1 MYSPLSD
8 RVLRLTGQQGL
19 LPGDIIIGVNAESVM
34 NAPSINMFLRGKAG
48 ESVRLEVQR
57 VTSKSKFTELRK
69 AKMRLLQNNN
79 TDEVIPGPEPL
90 VVVPLSATERDNLI
104 YAAWEWKTRE
114 RAKALAAEA
123 GFTLGYI
130 HLQDMSGA
138 PAEDAFARGFYP
150 DHDKQALIV
159 DVRHNSGGNI
169 DSWLLDTLQ
178 RKAWMYWQG
187 REDTDGGLM
196 WDEQFAFRGHL
207 IVLIDEKTSS
217 DAEAFARGVSEL
229 GLGKLLGKRTWGGGI
244 WFDSDNTLVDG
255 GITTAPEVGVFNDKY
270 GWGLGIEQM
279 GVVPDIEVD
288 NNPRDAYEGRD
299 TQLEVAISVLKE
311 WLQKEAVVMPKN
323 PGRPK
328 NMSKRRK
335 DSEGCSV

>member
-1 MYSPLSD
+1 MYSPLSNQE
-8 RVLRLTGQQGL
+8 LRLTGQQGL
-19 LPGDIIIGVNAESVM
+19 KPGDIIVGVNGEHVM
-34 NAPSINMFLRGKAG
+34 NSPSINMFLRGKAG

-57 VTSKSKFTELRK
+57 VSSNSKFTELRH
-69 AKMRLLQNNN
+69 AKMRLLKNNN
-79 TDEVIPGPEPL
+79 TDEDTPRTEPL
-90 VVVPLSATERDNLI
+90 VVVPLSATERDSLI
-104 YAAWEWKTRE
+104 MAAWEWKTRQ
-114 RAKALAAEA
+114 RAKALASEA
-123 GFTLGYI
+123 GFTVGYI
-130 HLQDMSGA
+130 HLQDMSGLS
-138 PAEDAFARGFYP
+138 EDAFARGFYP

-178 RKAWMYWQG
+178 RKAWMYWHN
-187 REDTDGGLM
+187 RVDTDGVLM

-229 GLGKLLGKRTWGGGI
+229 GLGKLVGKRTWGGGI
-244 WFDSDNTLVDG
+244 WLDSDNKLVDG
-255 GITTAPEVGVFNDKY
+255 GITTAPEFGVYNDKY

-299 TQLEVAISVLKE
+299 TQLEVAISELKE
-311 WLQKEAVVMPKN
+311 WLKNEEVVMPKN

-328 NMSKRRK
+328 SMIKRRN
-335 DSEGCSV
+335 DPEGCSV

>member
-8 RVLRLTGQQGL
+8 QVLRLSGQQGL
-19 LPGDIIIGVNAESVM
+19 KPGDVIIGINGEHVM
-34 NAPSINMFLRGKAG
+34 NVPSINMLLRGKAG

-57 VTSKSKFTELRK
+57 IKSESKFTELRR
-69 AKMRLLQNNN
+69 AKMRTLKGSNN
-79 TDEVIPGPEPL
+79 DEDVPTASEPL
-90 VVVPLSATERDNLI
+90 VIVPISDDDLDDLL

-114 RAKALAAEA
+114 RAKKLAAEA

-130 HLQDMSGA
+130 HLQNMSGA
-138 PAEDAFARGFYP
+138 PATNAFARGFYP

-169 DSWLLDTLQ
+169 DSWLLDILQ

-207 IVLIDEKTSS
+207 VVLIDEKSSS

-229 GLGKLLGKRTWGGGI
+229 GLGKIVGKRSWGGGI
-244 WFDSDNTLVDG
+244 WLSSDNRLVDG
-255 GITTAPEVGVFNDKY
+255 GITTAPEYGVYNDKF
-270 GWGLGIEQM
+270 GWGMGIEQM
-279 GVVPDIEVD
+279 GVVPDVEVD
-288 NNPRDAYEGRD
+288 NNPRDAFEGRD
-299 TQLEVAISVLKE
+299 AQIEVAISVLKE
-311 WLQKEAVVMPKN
+311 WLKKEEVVLPKK
-323 PGRPK
+323 PGRPR
-328 NMSKRRK
+328 SKRKK
-335 DSEGCSV
+335 DEGCSA